1 MDNFTDFLTVFFV
14 NNKDKN
20 THTPPKKASVKKA
33 SVKKASVKKASV
45 KKASVK
51 KASVK
56 KASVKKASVKE
67 NEASVKENEAS
78 VKENEESVKKASVKK
93 ASVKKASVK
102 KASVKKASV
111 KENKESDFLSSL
123 SSSLSSFSSYSTS
136 NVKGG
141 GDVNIMD
148 TSEKKNELLKKYIL
162 KPSEFHKK
170 NMLITNDNKKDSFD
184 IISDILYKLS
194 LLKNINDIYTNDLY
208 IFTSND
214 NRKMFKKML
223 LDNPY
228 LYFTNFYV
236 KQKIQKNA
244 HSIEELKEE
253 RKTIYIIDTEI
264 LSDIENLKH
273 FINPKI
279 HLILLTN
286 DNNKIID
293 FYNLLGDKRILIHK
307 QNKLKSMQRRF
318 FKSVI
323 KQINKDIN
331 FEDFYNE
338 INNENIDVKYIIL
351 KENELR
357 YN

>member
-1 MDNFTDFLTVFFV
+1 
-14 NNKDKN
+14 
-20 THTPPKKASVKKA
+20 
-33 SVKKASVKKASV
+33 
-45 KKASVK
+45 
-51 KASVK
+51 
-56 KASVKKASVKE
+56 
-67 NEASVKENEAS
+67 
-78 VKENEESVKKASVKK
+78 
-93 ASVKKASVK
+93 
-102 KASVKKASV
+102 
-111 KENKESDFLSSL
+111 
-123 SSSLSSFSSYSTS
+123 
-136 NVKGG
+136 
-141 GDVNIMD
+141 
-148 TSEKKNELLKKYIL
+148 
-162 KPSEFHKK
+162 
-170 NMLITNDNKKDSFD
+170 
-184 IISDILYKLS
+184 
-194 LLKNINDIYTNDLY
+194 
-208 IFTSND
+208 
-214 NRKMFKKML
+214 MFKKML